1 MDPEALLT
9 ARIEKSNGVARLFL
23 HGELDMWT
31 ARLLTEPLTALERDG
46 VDEIML
52 ELRDLT
58 FMDAAGLHAFVD
70 AHHRAEM
77 NGHHLLIAGAP
88 PFARRL
94 FQLTGTEYLLSV
106 PAVLP
111 ATPMDDADAGAKS

>member
-9 ARIEKSNGVARLFL
+9 ARIEKSNGVARLLL

-31 ARLLTEPLTALERDG
+31 APLLAEPLTVLERDG
-46 VDEIML
+46 ADEVTL
-52 ELRDLT
+52 ELQDLT
-58 FMDAAGLHAFVD
+58 FMDIAGLHAFMD
-70 AHHRAEM
+70 AQHRAEM
-77 NGHHLLIAGAP
+77 NGYRLHIVGAP

-106 PAVLP
+106 QAVLA

>member
-9 ARIEKSNGVARLFL
+9 ARIDRSNGVARLFL
-23 HGELDMWT
+23 HGELDIWT
-31 ARLLTEPLTALERDG
+31 APLVTEPLTALERDG

-58 FMDAAGLHAFVD
+58 FMDAAGVHAFVD
-70 AHHRAEM
+70 AYHRAEM
-77 NGHHLLIAGAP
+77 NGHRLLIVGAP

-106 PAVLP
+106 PAVRG
-111 ATPMDDADAGAKS
+111 ATPMDDADASAKS

>member
-9 ARIEKSNGVARLFL
+9 ARIEKSNGVARLLL
-23 HGELDMWT
+23 HGELDIWT
-31 ARLLTEPLTALERDG
+31 APLLTEPLTALEQDG

-58 FMDAAGLHAFVD
+58 FMDVAGLHAFVD
-70 AHHRAEM
+70 AQYRAEM
-77 NGHHLLIAGAP
+77 NGHRLLIVGAP

-94 FQLTGTEYLLSV
+94 FQLTGTEHLLSA
-106 PAVLP
+106 PAVLA
-111 ATPMDDADAGAKS
+111 ATPMDDADAGPKS